1 MEKQLFNSI
10 SPLSTK
16 FLLIDVNKKNSD
28 EDEEGKLRI
37 SRVKNF
43 LLPIVKKRVVKLNIL
58 LLVMIGNRED
68 AFDS

>member
-28 EDEEGKLRI
+28 EGEEGKLRI

-68 AFDS
+68 AFDF